1 MTPGTYSRDAVARYR
16 ATMAADRWA
25 PDALAP
31 IPVELDDRQKLA
43 CLHRILAGIGFN
55 ENMAGHVTMAASDGS
70 DAMWA
75 SPWGLWW
82 EEVRASDLCLVDLD
96 GRVLEGRFSVSPAIF
111 LHTELHRNRPDARVV
126 VHNHPYH
133 ATLLA
138 TLGLLP
144 EITHQA
150 ACMFDGGLRLV
161 DEYQGQVLDADAG
174 AWLADAVGDAIGVIL
189 LSHGAI
195 VIGASVEE
203 ATYRAYTF
211 DRMCRITADAVIA
224 GRPTHPIA
232 PEHRPGLR
240 DAFRTH
246 ALDAFWN
253 GAVRQV
259 LRADPSVLR

>member
-1 MTPGTYSRDAVARYR
+1 METERWVPG
-16 ATMAADRWA
+16 
-25 PDALAP
+25 ALAP
-31 IPVELDDRQKLA
+31 TGARLDDRQKLA
-43 CLHRILAGIGFN
+43 CLHRVLAGTGFN
-55 ENMAGHVTMAASDGS
+55 ENMAGHVTMAVGDGS

-82 EEVRASDLCLVDLD
+82 NEVRASDLCLVDYD
-96 GRVLEGRFSVSPAIF
+96 GQVVEGRWPVSPAIF
-111 LHTELHRNRPDARVV
+111 LHTELHRVRPDARVV

-138 TLGLLP
+138 TMGLLP

-161 DEYQGQVLDADAG
+161 DEYQGQVLDSDAG
-174 AWLADAVGDAIGVIL
+174 RWLADAVGDAIGVIL

-203 ATYRAYTF
+203 ATYRAVTF
-211 DRMCRITADAVIA
+211 DRMCRLTADALLA
-224 GRPTHPIA
+224 GRPTHEIA
-232 PEHRPGLR
+232 PDHRSGLR

-246 ALDAFWN
+246 ALDAYWN
-253 GAVRQV
+253 GALRQTLQRDPTV
-259 LRADPSVLR
+259 LR

>member
-1 MTPGTYSRDAVARYR
+1 MEPARFTPGS
-16 ATMAADRWA
+16 
-25 PDALAP
+25 LAP
-31 IPVELDDRQKLA
+31 VGTRLDDRQALA
-43 CLHRILAGIGFN
+43 CLHRVLARTGFN
-55 ENMAGHVTMAASDGS
+55 ENMAGHVTMAVEGS

-82 EEVRASDLCLVDLD
+82 DEVRASDLVLVDADGAVLD
-96 GRVLEGRFSVSPAIF
+96 GRWDVSPAIF
-111 LHTELHRNRPDARVV
+111 LHTGLHRARPDARVV

-144 EITHQA
+144 EVTHQA

-189 LSHGAI
+189 VSHGAI
-195 VIGASVEE
+195 VVGASVAE
-203 ATYRAYTF
+203 ATYRAQTF
-211 DRMCRITADAVIA
+211 DRMCRLTADALVANRTTRAID
-224 GRPTHPIA
+224 
-232 PEHRPGLR
+232 PEHRGPLR

-259 LRADPSVLR
+259 LRDDPSVLR